1 MELLLPSY
9 CDEKFEKAGIT
20 FSKDSLGTEDDL
32 EEPVLIHIDVIN
44 QGFMF
49 IKIMLARRM
58 KQMNKM
64 CNTSALL

>member
-49 IKIMLARRM
+49 IK
-58 KQMNKM
+58 
-64 CNTSALL
+64 